1 MVIVKLSRKGGAEV
15 RSKRVNYVIETHR
28 NVSVGAWC
36 VSVGSLVRFS
46 GELADVLV
54 GGSAVQLVGLPCLTE
69 AFLVAKTLELAS

>member
-1 MVIVKLSRKGGAEV
+1 M
-15 RSKRVNYVIETHR
+15 NYVIETHR
-28 NVSVGAWC
+28 N